1 MKTFYR
7 FVQRWGLFA
16 LGGIGVASITM
27 VIAVAYQQRPGAA
40 VLTIDATQQFQ
51 TIRGWEALA
60 EAGLESTTSQ
70 EYINELLDATVDLGL
85 TRLRVEVRSGYEH
98 TRNIAQEY
106 RDGVIS
112 NAEFRCTRYATIN
125 DNDDAFSINW
135 RGFRFERL
143 DGAMEAL
150 VLPLRQ
156 RLAEHGVR
164 LWINVNYVAFTN
176 QLCEGHR
183 YLHDRPD
190 EYAEFV
196 LATYQHLR
204 DKYGVTPD
212 SWEVML
218 EPDNTREWTKEAM
231 AEAMVRTARRLQ
243 QAGFTP
249 SFVAPSTTLASNAL
263 NFARSI
269 WSRETLRPL
278 LREVSYHRYDS
289 PGERI
294 ISDIGSFAAQN
305 GLETAMLEKLNAGHH
320 ELHQDLTLGRV
331 SAWQQYALA
340 FPPPQGRDGVYY
352 FNLRPDAPE
361 GSRVTLMPSARY
373 LRQYFRALR
382 PDARRIGAT
391 SDNEDFKPV
400 AVRQHDGRLA
410 VVVSA
415 NRGGQLTIRQ
425 LEPGSYRVSCWT
437 ERSTLGDVS
446 SQCDQ
451 TVQVISPGTL
461 IINIPAAGV
470 LSLAQNPTPSP

>member
-1 MKTFYR
+1 MKTFYH
-7 FVQRWGLFA
+7 FVQRWVLFA
-16 LGGIGVASITM
+16 LAGIGVASITM
-27 VIAVAYQQRPGAA
+27 LIAVAYQQRPGAA

-51 TIRGWEALA
+51 TIRGWEATA
-60 EAGLESTTSQ
+60 ETGIEPTTSQ
-70 EYINELLDATVDLGL
+70 PYMNELLDAAVDLGL

-112 NAEFRCTRYATIN
+112 YAEFRCTRYATVN

-143 DGAMEAL
+143 DEHIEGM
-150 VLPLRQ
+150 VLPLRD
-156 RLAEHGVR
+156 RLAEQGVR

-183 YLHDRPD
+183 YLHNRPD

-204 DKYGVTPD
+204 DKYGLTPD
-212 SWEVML
+212 SWEVAL
-218 EPDNTREWTKEAM
+218 EPDNTREWTGEAM

-263 NFARSI
+263 DFVRPI

-294 ISDIGSFAAQN
+294 ISSIGNFAAQN
-305 GLETAMLEKLNAGHH
+305 GLETSMLEKLGAGHQ

-340 FPPPQGRDGVYY
+340 NPQARDGIHY
-352 FNLRPDAPE
+352 FDLRPDAPE
-361 GSRVTLMPSARY
+361 GSRVTLLASGRY
-373 LRQYFRALR
+373 LRQYFRAVR

-400 AVRQHDGRLA
+400 AVRQHDGGLA

-415 NRGGQLTIRQ
+415 NRGGQLTIRR

-437 ERSTLGDVS
+437 ERSTIGNPS

-451 TVQVISPGTL
+451 NVQVISPGTL
-461 IINIPAAGV
+461 VIDLPAAGV
-470 LSLAQNPTPSP
+470 LSLAQHPTPSP